1 MMFSCLAQLWQ
12 WFMTNL
18 HWLVGVMDRHQ
29 GFCMVVLTLLLAL
42 CAWQSC
48 KYAAKNIK
56 AMKELETERSRP
68 QVVLE
73 IVQTIPFYGVRM
85 VNLGLTAAR
94 SITVEVTPKL
104 TFCFDTW
111 RGRPISFL
119 EHEVEWLAPRASHQT
134 NIGSYQHIE
143 QVNKTL
149 VYRGFV
155 NYKGTDGRT
164 YREPFVIDFS
174 LYKDTV
180 YSGKKTLNEVGVELE
195 KIRRAIE
202 LFGSGF
208 HKLRVIAQSLS
219 DYREEEAAFIAEAE
233 KRLNERQGN
242 ADCGDASVPKGT
254 TASVGGKCD
263 VQVKA

>member
-1 MMFSCLAQLWQ
+1 MMLLCLAQSWQ

-104 TFCFDTW
+104 TFCFDKW
-111 RGRPISFL
+111 RGRTISFL

-219 DYREEEAAFIAEAE
+219 DYREEEAAFIASAE
-233 KRLNERQGN
+233 KRLNDQQGKI
-242 ADCGDASVPKGT
+242 DCAGTGVSNGMAASVDKKRD
-254 TASVGGKCD
+254 A
-263 VQVKA
+263 